1 MAYTTPSTQ
10 IDLMRVATD
19 PSYRNVRY
27 FQTLQDQYD
36 YFTAKTISTHS
47 SITYQNYSS
56 GKLRLQVSA
65 ETVKNCN
72 YIRIRNVSYENKAY
86 YAFLTSYE
94 VISDNCVELQFKID
108 YFQTYFF
115 DYITPSCYIER
126 THTNTDNVGDNIEKE
141 PLSVELKTLKEGTHV
156 NYYDLSQNIVMVN
169 TPATWNPQNLRI
181 LNNQIIVAD
190 VTLFDL
196 SVQSSR
202 DLFLAVIQD
211 LNYQGALDRILF
223 MKSIPDWAYSTTNT
237 TNTPY
242 LPSHNVIHTVDATVF
257 QPSHSGGSTY
267 TPRNYKL
274 YTSQFTK
281 IRIMDSN
288 GSTLDLRPEC
298 FDNPG
303 KITEIN
309 VTETCNLIGDVVVMV
324 KLNNYSD
331 NTRENRIY
339 IGGFP
344 DVILTRDRWN
354 EYLSQN
360 GASVGLNLIRSAL
373 SANSIAGS
381 IGSLS
386 PLATMADIKRQP
398 SSVLGSPGVS
408 YPVASA
414 ELGWASYKL
423 QVPAEEAQRIDEYFD
438 IYGYSVNTVD
448 IPSRKVRD
456 RFTYVKTKELRVRG
470 NNMPEDAITVISEAY
485 NNGVTFWAD
494 NDNFMNY
501 SIVIREANSLH
512 NI

>member
-10 IDLMRVATD
+10 IDLISDATD

-27 FQTLQDQYD
+27 FATLQAQFD
-36 YFTAKTISTHS
+36 YFTAKTVSTHS
-47 SITYQNYSS
+47 SLTYQNYSS

-65 ETVKNCN
+65 ATVKDCN

-86 YAFLTSYE
+86 YAFLMSYE
-94 VISDNCVELQFKID
+94 LISDNCVEIQFKID

-115 DYITPSCYIER
+115 DYNTPSCYIER

-141 PLSVELKTLKEGTHV
+141 PMSVELKTLKGTQS

-181 LNNQIIVAD
+181 LNNQIMVAD

-196 SVQSSR
+196 SVPSSR

-211 LNYQGALDRILF
+211 LNNQGSLDRILF
-223 MKSIPDWAYSTTNT
+223 MKSIPDWAYSTTNPT
-237 TNTPY
+237 VTY
-242 LPSHNVIHTVDATVF
+242 LPSHDVTKFADATVF
-257 QPSHSGGSTY
+257 VSAHTGGSNY

-281 IRIMDSN
+281 VRIMDSN
-288 GSTLDLRPEC
+288 GNTLDLRPEC
-298 FDNPG
+298 FDTPG
-303 KITEIN
+303 KVTEIQ
-309 VTETCNLIGDVVVMV
+309 VTETCNIIGDVVVMV

-331 NTRENRIY
+331 NTRENRLY

-344 DVILTRDRWN
+344 DIILTKDRWN
-354 EYLSQN
+354 EYLNQN
-360 GASVGLNLIRSAL
+360 GANVGLGLIRSAI
-373 SANSIAGS
+373 SANSLSSTVGA
-381 IGSLS
+381 LS

-414 ELGWASYKL
+414 ELGWAVYKL
-423 QVPAEEAQRIDEYFD
+423 QVPSEEAQRIDEYFD
-438 IYGYSVNTVD
+438 IYGYAVNIIG

-456 RFTYVKTKELRVRG
+456 KFTYIKTKELRVNG
-470 NNMPEDAITVISEAY
+470 NMPEDAISAISSAY

-494 NDNFMNY
+494 NVNFMNY
-501 SIVIREANSLH
+501 SLAIREANSLH
-512 NI
+512 NS

>member
-1 MAYTTPSTQ
+1 MMAVTP
-10 IDLMRVATD
+10 I
-19 PSYRNVRY
+19 PVRKPIIR
-27 FQTLQDQYD
+27 LLVSLPKM
-36 YFTAKTISTHS
+36 ACRALPARRS
-47 SITYQNYSS
+47 SDCPITF
-56 GKLRLQVSA
+56 
-65 ETVKNCN
+65 
-72 YIRIRNVSYENKAY
+72 IPNKKRARPP
-86 YAFLTSYE
+86 TS
-94 VISDNCVELQFKID
+94 VRTSKI
-108 YFQTYFF
+108 
-115 DYITPSCYIER
+115 
-126 THTNTDNVGDNIEKE
+126 
-141 PLSVELKTLKEGTHV
+141 
-156 NYYDLSQNIVMVN
+156 
-169 TPATWNPQNLRI
+169 
-181 LNNQIIVAD
+181 
-190 VTLFDL
+190 
-196 SVQSSR
+196 
-202 DLFLAVIQD
+202 
-211 LNYQGALDRILF
+211 
-223 MKSIPDWAYSTTNT
+223 SIPDIA
-237 TNTPY
+237 
-242 LPSHNVIHTVDATVF
+242 L
-257 QPSHSGGSTY
+257 
-267 TPRNYKL
+267 
-274 YTSQFTK
+274 
-281 IRIMDSN
+281 SN
-288 GSTLDLRPEC
+288 SCVYGR
-298 FDNPG
+298 
-303 KITEIN
+303 
-309 VTETCNLIGDVVVMV
+309 IGDVVVMV

-512 NI
+512 NS